1 MMFSPLT
8 PMDWKR
14 RAVKYYPHKVA
25 VIDEEKE
32 FTYKEFGQRV
42 DQLSMSLNKAGI
54 EEGDHV
60 AVMLPNTHY
69 MLECFYGICQMGAV
83 MVPLNYR
90 LSAEDLEYIISHS
103 DSKMLIVDE
112 EFIAPI
118 EKIVHKL
125 ALDKIIM
132 VSVTGHKTSL
142 NGIDYENFIQ
152 QAKDFDFEAQPEV
165 VIDENQLLTLNYTSG
180 TTSKPKGV
188 MLTHRGNY
196 INAANFMYHLGVKHD
211 DVYLHTLPMF
221 HANGWGGVWAITA
234 AGGTHVCLRKVDP
247 PLILDLFENQ
257 NITLLCGAPTVV
269 NMLVNDP
276 KAKETNIKMRPRMAT
291 AGAPPA
297 AALIHKAQDILGLN
311 MIHVY
316 GLTETSP
323 FILYNEWKDEFE
335 SKSLDEQATI
345 KARQG
350 IELVFNGETKVVNQD
365 GEEVVWDGKELGE
378 IITRGNVVMDG
389 YYKDPEKTA
398 EAIRGGWFYTGD
410 LAVTYP
416 DGYIEIQD
424 RAKDLIISGGENIS
438 STEVE
443 GVLYKHPD
451 VLEVAVIAVPDEKWG
466 ETPKAIIVL
475 HSNANVTEEEVIN
488 YCRSQMAH
496 FKAPRLVEF
505 VESLPKTATGKLQK
519 YRLREIHWKGSKK
532 VN

>member
-14 RAVKYYPHKVA
+14 RAVKYYPDKVA
-25 VIDEEKE
+25 VIDEGKE
-32 FTYKEFGQRV
+32 FTYREFGQRI
-42 DQLSMSLNKAGI
+42 DQLSSALHHAGI
-54 EEGDHV
+54 EKGDHV

-69 MLECFYGICQMGAV
+69 MLECFYGICQLGAV

-90 LSAEDLEYIISHS
+90 LSAADLEYIITHS
-103 DSKMLIVDE
+103 DAKMLIVDE
-112 EFIAPI
+112 EFSSPI
-118 EKIVHKL
+118 EDIVHRL
-125 ALDKIIM
+125 NLDKIII
-132 VSVTGHKTSL
+132 VSVPGHLTSL
-142 NGIDYENFIQ
+142 NGVEYENFIN
-152 QAKDFDFEAQPEV
+152 QAKELVTPPV
-165 VIDENQLLTLNYTSG
+165 VPIDENQLLTLNYTSG

-196 INAANFMYHLGVKHD
+196 LNAANFMFHLGVKHD
-211 DVYLHTLPMF
+211 DIYLHTLPMF

-234 AGGTHVCLRKVDP
+234 TGGTHVCLRKVDP
-247 PLILDLFENQ
+247 PLILDLFERKS
-257 NITLLCGAPTVV
+257 ITLLCGAPTVV

-276 KAKETNIKMRPRMAT
+276 HAKQTTIKTHPRMAT
-291 AGAPPA
+291 AGAPPS
-297 AALIHKAQDILGLN
+297 AALIHKAQEILGLN

-323 FILYNEWKDEFE
+323 FILYNEWKEEFE
-335 SKSLDEQATI
+335 RKTPDEQATI

-350 IELVFNGETKVVNQD
+350 IELVFNGETKVVNKE
-365 GEEVVWDGKELGE
+365 GEEVAWDGNEIGE

-398 EAIRGGWFYTGD
+398 EAIREGWFYTGD

-424 RAKDLIISGGENIS
+424 RSKDLIISGGENIS

-443 GVLYKHPD
+443 GVLYKHPS
-451 VLEVAVIAVPDEKWG
+451 VLEVAVIAIPDDKWG
-466 ETPKAIIVL
+466 ETPKALIVL
-475 HSNANVTEEEVIN
+475 HPDTNVTEKEMID

-496 FKAPRLVEF
+496 FKAPSSVEF
-505 VESLPKTATGKLQK
+505 VKSLPKTATGKLQK
-519 YRLREIHWKGSKK
+519 NRLREMHWIGAKK

>member
-1 MMFSPLT
+1 MFFPLT
-8 PMDWKR
+8 PIDWKR

-25 VIDEEKE
+25 VIDEEKK
-32 FTYKEFGQRV
+32 FTYKEFGQRT
-42 DQLSMSLNKAGI
+42 DQLSKALYSSGI
-54 EEGDHV
+54 EKGDHI

-90 LSAEDLEYIISHS
+90 LAAEDLEYIIKHS

-112 EFIAPI
+112 EFTAPV
-118 EKIVHKL
+118 EKIITKL
-125 ALDKIIM
+125 SLEKIII
-132 VSVTGHKTSL
+132 VPVEGYETTL
-142 NGIDYENFIQ
+142 PGIDYENFILH
-152 QAKDFDFEAQPEV
+152 ANDNELPEV
-165 VIDENQLLTLNYTSG
+165 KIDENQLLTINYTSG

-196 INAANFMYHLGVKHD
+196 MNAANFIYHLRVKHD

-221 HANGWGGVWAITA
+221 HANGWGGVWSVTA
-234 AGGTHVCLRKVDP
+234 TGGTHVCLRKVDP
-247 PLILDLFENQ
+247 PLILKLFAHH

-276 KAKETNIKMRPRMAT
+276 KAKETNIKVHPRMAT

-297 AALIHKAQDILGLN
+297 AALIQKAQDILGLN

-335 SKSLDEQATI
+335 AKSADEQAII

-350 IELVFNGETKVVNQD
+350 IELVFNGETMVVNRE
-365 GEEVVWDGKELGE
+365 GKEVAWDGKELGE
-378 IITRGNVVMDG
+378 IITRGNVVMEG

-398 EAIRGGWFYTGD
+398 EAIREGWFHTGD

-451 VLEVAVIAVPDEKWG
+451 VLEAAVIAIPDDKWG

-475 HSNANVTEEEVIN
+475 QPNAKVTENEIITF
-488 YCRSQMAH
+488 CRSKMAH
-496 FKAPRLVEF
+496 FKAPTKVEF